1 MKKICINY
9 DILMI
14 IQVSLLVF
22 LEQIA
27 EENFLLM

>member
-9 DILMI
+9 DIFMI

>member
-27 EENFLLM
+27 EENFLFM

>member
-14 IQVSLLVF
+14 IQVSLFVF

>member
-9 DILMI
+9 EILMI

>member
-22 LEQIA
+22 LEEIA

>member
-1 MKKICINY
+1 MKKICIN